1 MKFFLDTA
9 NIEEIKK
16 ANALGLLDGVTTN
29 PTLIA
34 KEGRPQEEVL
44 REICRLVKGPVSA
57 EVIGVVAEEMI
68 DEGRK
73 LAAIAE
79 NIVVKIPSTL
89 EGLRA
94 IRALKAEGIRTN
106 MTLVFSLSQAILGAK
121 VGADFLSPFVGR
133 LDDISQRGMDLIR
146 DIMQAI
152 KNYNF
157 NSQVIVASIRNPLH
171 IVEAALIGVP
181 IVTVPYHVFD
191 QLMRH
196 PLTEKGIER
205 FIEDWKK
212 IPR

>member
-9 NIEEIKK
+9 NIAEINK
-16 ANALGLLDGVTTN
+16 ANSLGLLDGVTTN

-44 REICRLVKGPVSA
+44 REICRIVKGPVSA
-57 EVIGVVAEEMI
+57 EVIGVSWEEMV
-68 DEGRK
+68 DEGKK
-73 LAAIAE
+73 LAAISD
-79 NIVVKIPSTL
+79 NIVVKIPSTI

-94 IRALKAEGIRTN
+94 IRILKTEGIKTN
-106 MTLVFSLSQAILGAK
+106 MTLVFSLSQALLGAK
-121 VGADFLSPFVGR
+121 AGADFISPFVGR
-133 LDDISQRGMDLIR
+133 LDDISERGMDLIKN
-146 DIMQAI
+146 IMQAF

-157 NSQVIVASIRNPLH
+157 SCQVIVASIRNPLH
-171 IVEAALIGVP
+171 IVEAALAGAP
-181 IVTVPYHVFD
+181 IVTVPYHVFE

-212 IPR
+212 IPK